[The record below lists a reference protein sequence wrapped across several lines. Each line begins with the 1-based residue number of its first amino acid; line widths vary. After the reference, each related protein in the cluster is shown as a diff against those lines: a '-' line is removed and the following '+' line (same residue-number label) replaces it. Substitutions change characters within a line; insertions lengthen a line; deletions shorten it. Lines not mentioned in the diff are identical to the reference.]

1 MLTIKPFR
9 MITGVLMMALSVFIH
24 PAPSAAQ
31 KPFTCEDQFFLTLS
45 SNPTSLNEVL
55 IDPQTNVVV
64 FKNLNA
70 NIPFNINAAG
80 FRIIDNLIYCL
91 NPILG
96 TLIRIDANGQA
107 QTLANLP
114 LNLNI
119 SYFAG
124 DVTPDGKYL
133 VVIGTGYPI
142 GGLAQIAEIVLI
154 DLELPGYPITTISV
168 NRVGQI
174 FDIAYHPVTGELY
187 GYDSFVQRLVR
198 IDPLNGAFFYDYPAS
213 GVPFNS
219 GSLFFDAYGRLFAY
233 GSPTPTTDQNQ
244 LYQIDP
250 VTGVSKLLFNG
261 PPAVASDGCSCPYTI
276 ILNKTVSANQIF
288 PCTDVEYTFEIVNT
302 SNRPH
307 EGIRL
312 EDQLPPGFTFVK
324 VVSNPVG
331 GNVTSQP
338 GDSFFA
344 IEDMDLSNGKFEIKI
359 LVNTGPA
366 APGIYRNQ
374 AVLYNLPAALGGKRV
389 SDNPAT
395 PIKDDSTMLI
405 IRELA
410 FDSIFLKKALCE
422 GVEVVSLDASSYGAS
437 IGSVLKYTW
446 QDGSTGPV
454 FDVTTPG
461 NYWAML
467 TAGCDTAYVFYEV
480 VYSSIS
486 LELLQN
492 EGPGSLQLGDSLYL
506 RSEVINTSD
515 QTFYQWMDPQP
526 GSVRCLTCP
535 ETWVRPFNDIT
546 YTLRVENE
554 LGCFDSA
561 TVQLTVAKNKRV
573 YFPNVFNPDAE
584 NVENTF
590 FYPSGDRFTRISNL
604 AVFSRWGEKIF
615 EAMDVGVNDMNAGWD
630 GTHRGQ
636 PMLPGVYVWVATIA
650 FLDGESVTYSGDVT
664 LVR

>member
-1 MLTIKPFR
+1 
-9 MITGVLMMALSVFIH
+9 
-24 PAPSAAQ
+24 
-31 KPFTCEDQFFLTLS
+31 
-45 SNPTSLNEVL
+45 
-55 IDPQTNVVV
+55 
-64 FKNLNA
+64 
-70 NIPFNINAAG
+70 
-80 FRIIDNLIYCL
+80 
-91 NPILG
+91 
-96 TLIRIDANGQA
+96 
-107 QTLANLP
+107 
-114 LNLNI
+114 
-119 SYFAG
+119 
-124 DVTPDGKYL
+124 
-133 VVIGTGYPI
+133 
-142 GGLAQIAEIVLI
+142 
-154 DLELPGYPITTISV
+154 
-168 NRVGQI
+168 
-174 FDIAYHPVTGELY
+174 
-187 GYDSFVQRLVR
+187 
-198 IDPLNGAFFYDYPAS
+198 
-213 GVPFNS
+213 VPFNS

-584 NVENTF
+584 NMENTY